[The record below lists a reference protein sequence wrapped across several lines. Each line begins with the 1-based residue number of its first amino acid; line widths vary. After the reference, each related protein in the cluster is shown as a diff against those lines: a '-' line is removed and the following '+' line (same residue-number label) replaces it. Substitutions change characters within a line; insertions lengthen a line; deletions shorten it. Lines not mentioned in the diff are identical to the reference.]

1 MTDQL
6 YQVGDQVRASH
17 VGSKIL
23 EAAVVEEV
31 REKFIGYSRRVKP
44 KPKTG
49 RPSYKIVGP
58 MYWVRFVYDGH
69 CVARWQNEL
78 VPQPALELKT

>member
-1 MTDQL
+1 MSEQL

-23 EAAVVEEV
+23 EAAVVTEV
-31 REKFIGYSRRVKP
+31 VEKWIGHFATLKSGIDVE
-44 KPKTG
+44 
-49 RPSYKIVGP
+49 GP
-58 MYWVRFVYDGH
+58 MYWVRFVYDGQ
-69 CVARWQNEL
+69 CVPRWQNEL